1 MYRAIKMDLKKI
13 HNIYFI
19 GIGGIGMSALARYF
33 KSIGKEVSG
42 YDKTSTVLTRELESE
57 GIYVT
62 YDDLI
67 ETIPETIVVEN
78 SLVVYTPAIPQDH
91 SQKNELVKRGF
102 TLYKRSE
109 ILGIITENTICLAV
123 AGTHGKTSTTSL
135 LGHILHEN
143 RVESTAFLGG
153 ICENYNSN
161 LILGGNNYSV
171 VEADEFDRSFLKL
184 SPDVIVITSM
194 DADHLDIYGE
204 HAELEKSFQDFVDK
218 LPETGMLVTKKG
230 LPIQGITYAIE
241 EEADFIAKNIRIEK
255 GAFVFDVWNKGKVY
269 TDFKL
274 YLPGRHNI
282 ENALAAIA
290 VALKTGLNFE
300 EIKRAIESFQ
310 GIKRRFSIHYNKEVV
325 YIDDYAHHPTELNAA
340 FNAVREMFPHK
351 KVLVVFQPHLF
362 SRTQDFAEDFAKS
375 LAQADELILMDIYPA
390 REIPIEGVT
399 SEWLLSKIKLEH
411 KEIGT
416 LKNTLEKIQE
426 KQFDVLLTVGAG
438 NIDTLVE
445 PIKKWLNER

>member
-1 MYRAIKMDLKKI
+1 MDLKKI
-13 HNIYFI
+13 HNVYFI

-33 KSIGKEVSG
+33 KSIGKEIFG
-42 YDKTSTVLTRELESE
+42 YDRTSTVLTQELESE
-57 GIYVT
+57 GIHIT
-62 YDDLI
+62 YKDLI
-67 ETIPETIVVEN
+67 ETIPEEIVIEN
-78 SLVVYTPAIPQDH
+78 SLVVYTPAIPENH
-91 SQKNELVKRGF
+91 IQKNELIKQGF
-102 TLYKRSE
+102 SLYKRSE
-109 ILGIITENTICLAV
+109 VLGLITENTTCLAV

-143 RVESTAFLGG
+143 QVKSTAFLGG

-161 LILGGNNYSV
+161 LILGGNEYSV

-184 SPDVIVITSM
+184 SPNVMAITSM

-204 HAELEKSFQDFVDK
+204 HAALEKSFQDFVNK
-218 LPETGMLVTKKG
+218 LPEDGVLITKKG

-241 EEADFIAKNIRIEK
+241 EEADFIAKNIRIER
-255 GAFVFDVWNKGKVY
+255 GAFVFDVWNKENLY

-290 VALKTGLNFE
+290 VALETGLDFNQ
-300 EIKRAIESFQ
+300 IKKGIQSFQ
-310 GIKRRFSIHYNKEVV
+310 GIKRRFSIHHNKEVV

-340 FNAVREMFPHK
+340 FNAVREMFPYK
-351 KVLVVFQPHLF
+351 KLLTVFQPHLF
-362 SRTQDFAEDFAKS
+362 SRTQDFVEDFAKS
-375 LAQADELILMDIYPA
+375 LEQVDELILMDIYPA
-390 REIPIEGVT
+390 RELPIEGVT
-399 SEWLLSKIKLEH
+399 SEWLLSKIEIEK

-416 LKNTLEKIQE
+416 LKNTLKKIKEKE
-426 KQFDVLLTVGAG
+426 FDVLLTVGAG

-445 PIKKWLNER
+445 PIKKWLKNER